1 MVDILEMKQR
11 VAATEEKIK
20 AANEKGERQSKRLLD
35 LLKAVEAN
43 LSRKQSEI
51 TALRAEQAVAKDEI
65 ERLRDMLH
73 ATLSLAED
81 SEASRPSLPNRD
93 LESLLTRLNQIV
105 ETAGRDFDELFVPS
119 VAAASDDPK
128 PVDQP
133 KKKRRGKG
141 FKKIFS

>member
-20 AANEKGERQSKRLLD
+20 AANEKGEQQSKRLLD
-35 LLKAVEAN
+35 LLQAVEAN

-51 TALRAEQAVAKDEI
+51 MALRAEQAVAKDEI
-65 ERLRDMLH
+65 EQLRDMLH
-73 ATLSLAED
+73 ATLSLAEI
-81 SEASRPSLPNRD
+81 SEDSRPSLPNRD

-119 VAAASDDPK
+119 VTLASEAPK
-128 PVDQP
+128 TVDQP